1 VASLILEGARLVDTA
16 RASGTHPALLEPGE
30 FADESGVPTRP
41 DLHVLSRIP
50 ATAPTPAVAAQL
62 QAGITEGYALGDLRL
77 FTHDQLTGWTTADLG
92 RDRFH
97 VHLVA
102 DLAAGV
108 SSLLSLAGAPTER
121 SVLDSLKPEAKVAG
135 LAFFLRHE
143 RVIDLL
149 LVDIDDPRAVQAS
162 LERVPSLTIL
172 APRGGDFLSLGVAT
186 RVQLEEFFSQFL
198 PPALLGVGNRSLEPG
213 LRALVKERPAAVRLV
228 PGALGGGDC
237 DLRAL
242 LIDGLRLCAGSTT
255 KERR

>member
-1 VASLILEGARLVDTA
+1 
-16 RASGTHPALLEPGE
+16 
-30 FADESGVPTRP
+30 
-41 DLHVLSRIP
+41 
-50 ATAPTPAVAAQL
+50 
-62 QAGITEGYALGDLRL
+62 
-77 FTHDQLTGWTTADLG
+77 
-92 RDRFH
+92 
-97 VHLVA
+97 VA

-121 SVLDSLKPEAKVAG
+121 SVLDSLKPEPKVAG
-135 LAFFLRHE
+135 LSFFLRHE

-149 LVDIDDPRAVQAS
+149 LVNIDDPRAVQAS

-172 APRGGDFLSLGVAT
+172 APRGGDFLTLGVAT

-228 PGALGGGDC
+228 PGALGEGDC

-242 LIDGLRLCAGSTT
+242 LIDGLRLCAGTT
-255 KERR
+255 AVKERR